1 MQISNKIKTKSNRW
15 GWDVSTFKIQQN
27 YRQHIQKRERET
39 GGDKISKS
47 AHFFD

>member
-1 MQISNKIKTKSNRW
+1 MGMGCK
-15 GWDVSTFKIQQN
+15 
-27 YRQHIQKRERET
+27 HIQDTKKLQTTYTRERERET